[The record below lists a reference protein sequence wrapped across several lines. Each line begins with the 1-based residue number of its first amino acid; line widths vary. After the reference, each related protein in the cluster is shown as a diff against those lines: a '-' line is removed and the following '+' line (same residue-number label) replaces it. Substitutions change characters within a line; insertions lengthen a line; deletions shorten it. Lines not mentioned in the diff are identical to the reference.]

1 MIRSFAQ
8 PEEQSPKRTF
18 IYTRA
23 STTPCL
29 LLVLAVI
36 RRHLSPLTAVRNN
49 QNHFSL
55 ISECLCGNR
64 WLKWRPGKCAN
75 AWHHTLYR
83 SATVAQDRIGS
94 PVKGANGSWR
104 LSLPAAVLLPT
115 TASSA
120 SRIPQGANCAD
131 HGRSLGHRNTIN
143 IRARSVS
150 PFFNLCSRVIVFIAL
165 SSLASMLAPYVAFL
179 SFFLMAQERKPMRN
193 CPTCARTNIRISW
206 RRRRETKRTPK
217 NIDDIDSIEPSLGCY
232 FFVSSTQ

>member
-8 PEEQSPKRTF
+8 PKEQSPKRTF

-104 LSLPAAVLLPT
+104 LSPPAAVLLPT

-143 IRARSVS
+143 IRARTVS
-150 PFFNLCSRVIVFIAL
+150 PFFFLFVFKGHCVCCVKSIGFDAGSVCCFSFFLSYGSGAKADAELPNLCS
-165 SSLASMLAPYVAFL
+165 Y
-179 SFFLMAQERKPMRN
+179 
-193 CPTCARTNIRISW
+193 
-206 RRRRETKRTPK
+206 
-217 NIDDIDSIEPSLGCY
+217 
-232 FFVSSTQ
+232 